1 MFVKGSKGPVIDGG
15 CVRLWG
21 GRALKGKSERQF
33 KSWISLLVVRLYIM
47 SCSTV

>member
-1 MFVKGSKGPVIDGG
+1 MFVGGSKGPLIDSG
-15 CVRLWG
+15 CVVVWG
-21 GRALKGKSERQF
+21 ALKGKSELQF